1 MPALFPQI
9 WSFKESLPSHVRFV
23 EHCFLS
29 WEVFYLTR
37 SPSLKVWIRSLNKR
51 AGLPHRGTCIKI
63 LRVIRTLVEA
73 KLCHVI
79 SVHAKVCIA
88 PHSGTTSDIWSEKS
102 MRESF
107 FCMRQSMMLEA
118 AIPYSKGSS
127 ALSKNAGTIL
137 DVAPMLGFEVFTN
150 TKHSAANVA
159 AMKRSVLAKY
169 GERPSDISLATEDGA
184 SNNKAAA
191 KLLRQPFKVCFPHNL
206 QRAVLVSTGMTGKP
220 NQNKDLAIVIGSTS
234 RMAGAPH
241 RSVKVAGQLQ
251 AAQIANGTSKSHVL
265 TTSSMNA
272 TRWQGLYKMVNR
284 NRRLK
289 KWLALAL
296 TGTEGEDMEGDEE
309 VCDGNDKEEEEE
321 EKEEEDEEEREEEE
335 DGLLTGHLGLM
346 RALTAFPG
354 IDKAGIRAPPS
365 EGASD
370 TGASLVQVLMDA
382 FLFPASRSLARGET
396 GAEPVALCSTDES
409 RRAAFN
415 LLVELC
421 AGCAP
426 NTVELAALLQTYH
439 NKPGEMAGKW
449 DHLPLLAARPAQG
462 FVGLK
467 NAGATCYMNSLLQQ
481 MSMQPCIRDALL
493 AVSDDVEEEYLT
505 KRAEGQ
511 AEAGAEAG
519 DASSTSGGG
528 TGGDVVVAAAVAPEP
543 PPAHSMFYE
552 LQHIFG
558 HLRDSR
564 MQYIVPEGFWNT

>member
-1 MPALFPQI
+1 VFVIDTLVSCSSGRVRCAAKRFFVFAAGHSVKQAPRAGSGDDALAAMLRLLLQARLPFWMAGGGGRQRGRRGQLHGHALQYFQLLSQLLDLWRLTGRALVLWLDIPALHRHCLQ
-9 WSFKESLPSHVRFV
+9 WLLSVEPSPP
-23 EHCFLS
+23 
-29 WEVFYLTR
+29 
-37 SPSLKVWIRSLNKR
+37 SPSPAPSLQEGSGIRS
-51 AGLPHRGTCIKI
+51 
-63 LRVIRTLVEA
+63 
-73 KLCHVI
+73 
-79 SVHAKVCIA
+79 
-88 PHSGTTSDIWSEKS
+88 
-102 MRESF
+102 
-107 FCMRQSMMLEA
+107 
-118 AIPYSKGSS
+118 
-127 ALSKNAGTIL
+127 
-137 DVAPMLGFEVFTN
+137 
-150 TKHSAANVA
+150 
-159 AMKRSVLAKY
+159 
-169 GERPSDISLATEDGA
+169 GA
-184 SNNKAAA
+184 E
-191 KLLRQPFKVCFPHNL
+191 
-206 QRAVLVSTGMTGKP
+206 
-220 NQNKDLAIVIGSTS
+220 
-234 RMAGAPH
+234 
-241 RSVKVAGQLQ
+241 
-251 AAQIANGTSKSHVL
+251 
-265 TTSSMNA
+265 
-272 TRWQGLYKMVNR
+272 
-284 NRRLK
+284 
-289 KWLALAL
+289 
-296 TGTEGEDMEGDEE
+296 EG
-309 VCDGNDKEEEEE
+309 
-321 EKEEEDEEEREEEE
+321 EDEEEREEEE